1 MYKHILIPTDG
12 SPLAGKAVD
21 AGIDY
26 ARETGAKITL
36 FVAVPEY
43 QPPGQSAV
51 MAHRPIISLAE
62 HERLSAERANML
74 LAPALEKARWAGA
87 DVNTD
92 HALSDR
98 PADAIIEAAR
108 RNGCDAIF
116 MSSHGRRG
124 LAALVRGSQTVD
136 VLTHSDIPTVVYR

>member
-12 SPLAGKAVD
+12 SALAGKAVD

-26 ARETGAKITL
+26 AREAGARITL

-51 MAHRPIISLAE
+51 MAHRPITSLPE
-62 HERLSAERANML
+62 HERLSGERAQAL

-87 DVNTD
+87 DVATD
-92 HALSDR
+92 YALSDH
-98 PADAIIEAAR
+98 PAEAIIEAAR

-124 LAALVRGSQTVD
+124 LTALVRGSQTVD